1 MGEAAG
7 SDSREGRWTALEV
20 GRVPSEREGKLG
32 LFWGISAGC
41 SSSTRPALH
50 YIYSVADVTSFQQ
63 QAVEQ
68 DLEGQ
73 LGQPDRVNIS

>member
-1 MGEAAG
+1 MGRYIG
-7 SDSREGRWTALEV
+7 SDSRGGRKTALEV

-32 LFWGISAGC
+32 LFWGISAC

-73 LGQPDRVNIS
+73 LGQPADRVNIS

>member
-1 MGEAAG
+1 MTAAG
-7 SDSREGRWTALEV
+7 GRKTALEV

-32 LFWGISAGC
+32 LFWGISSASC

-50 YIYSVADVTSFQQ
+50 HIYSVADVTSFQQ